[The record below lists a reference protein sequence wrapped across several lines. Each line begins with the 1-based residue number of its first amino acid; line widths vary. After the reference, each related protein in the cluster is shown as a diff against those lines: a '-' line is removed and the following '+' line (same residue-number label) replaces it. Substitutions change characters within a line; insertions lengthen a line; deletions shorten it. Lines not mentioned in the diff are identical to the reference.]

1 MNKLYISPKQ
11 RGYFIKKAMRLYVE
25 KILILTLFCVPFII
39 VLSGLGDVYMLQNI
53 VRFVILLIEI
63 ALLVIFI
70 LPFYKHISN
79 IGNIVG
85 FGITIC
91 LIIITLFWDY
101 VLRLIIK
108 LWHNIGGRILLIILA
123 ALILVSVIWCIFI
136 SIRMVAAYKN
146 YPKKETTV
154 VVLGCKVN
162 KYHPSKML
170 RHRLEAAYDYLSKN
184 ENIKCIVTGG
194 QGPDERITE
203 ADCMYD
209 YLVNLGISPN
219 RIIKEDKATNTY
231 ENIKFS
237 FEIIEQMN
245 LPKDITIVTDGFHEY
260 RASIIANKQ
269 GVKAYSVYAKTTKI
283 DLPYYWLREWMGL
296 FQELYLKPQ

>member
-1 MNKLYISPKQ
+1 
-11 RGYFIKKAMRLYVE
+11 
-25 KILILTLFCVPFII
+25 
-39 VLSGLGDVYMLQNI
+39 MLQNI
-53 VRFVILLIEI
+53 VRFIILLIEI

-79 IGNIVG
+79 IGNVVG

-108 LWHNIGGRILLIILA
+108 LWHNTGGRILLIILA
-123 ALILVSVIWCIFI
+123 ALILISAFWCIFI
-136 SIRMVAAYKN
+136 SVKMVSAYKN

-184 ENIKCIVTGG
+184 ENLKCIVTGG

-203 ADCMYD
+203 AECMYN
-209 YLVNLGISPN
+209 YLVDLGISPD
-219 RIIKEDKATNTY
+219 RIIKEDRATNTY

-237 FEIIEQMN
+237 YEIIKQLN
-245 LPKDITIVTDGFHEY
+245 LPKDISIVTGGFHEY
-260 RASIIANKQ
+260 RASIIAKKQ
-269 GVKAYSVYAKTTKI
+269 GINAYSVYAKTTKI

-296 FQELYLKPQ
+296 FQEIYLKQ

>member
-1 MNKLYISPKQ
+1 M
-11 RGYFIKKAMRLYVE
+11 
-25 KILILTLFCVPFII
+25 TLFLFPFII
-39 VLSGLGDVYMLQNI
+39 DLSRLGDIIMLQNA
-53 VRFVILLIEI
+53 VRFIILLIEI
-63 ALLVIFI
+63 AFLVVFI

-79 IGNIVG
+79 IGNVVG
-85 FGITIC
+85 LGITIC
-91 LIIITLFWDY
+91 LILITLFWDY

-108 LWHNIGGRILLIILA
+108 LWHNIGGRILLIFLA
-123 ALILVSVIWCIFI
+123 ALILISVFWCIFI
-136 SIRMVAAYKN
+136 SIKMVSAYKN
-146 YPKKETTV
+146 YPDKETTV

-170 RHRLEAAYDYLSKN
+170 RHRLEAAYDYLSENK
-184 ENIKCIVTGG
+184 NIKCIVTGG

-203 ADCMYD
+203 ADCMYN
-209 YLVNLGISPN
+209 YLVDLGISPN

-237 FEIIEQMN
+237 YEIIEQMN

-269 GVKAYSVYAKTTKI
+269 GINAYSVYAKTTKI

-296 FQELYLKPQ
+296 FQEIFLK

>member
-1 MNKLYISPKQ
+1 MNKLYLSPKL
-11 RGYFIKKAMRLYVE
+11 RGYFIIKTMKLYVR
-25 KILILTLFCVPFII
+25 KILILTLLCVPFII
-39 VLSGLGDVYMLQNI
+39 VLSGLGDVAMLQNI
-53 VRFVILLIEI
+53 VRFIILLIEI

-79 IGNIVG
+79 IGNVVG

-108 LWHNIGGRILLIILA
+108 LWHNTGGRIILIILA
-123 ALILVSVIWCIFI
+123 ALILISALWCIFI
-136 SIRMVAAYKN
+136 SVKMVSAYKN

-203 ADCMYD
+203 ADCMYN
-209 YLVNLGISPN
+209 YLVDLGISPD
-219 RIIKEDKATNTY
+219 RIIKEDRATNTY

-237 FEIIEQMN
+237 YEIIKQLN
-245 LPKDITIVTDGFHEY
+245 LPKDISIVTDGFHEY
-260 RASIIANKQ
+260 RASIIAKKQ
-269 GVKAYSVYAKTTKI
+269 GIHAYSVYAKTTKI

-296 FQELYLKPQ
+296 FQEIYLKQ